1 MLLRGFKLCR
11 KWKMKALDRIFI
23 CLFGFLEIAGTVYG
37 QSNRIVFTP
46 QWTPQSQFAG
56 YYVAQAKGFYREE
69 GLEVVFD
76 HPSASSSALNRLEAG
91 NSHII
96 TLQLIQAIKLIGD
109 EVPLV
114 NILQTSQR
122 NSLMIVP
129 RYNNIR
135 SLQDLR
141 GKKVGFWKAGFCEL
155 AFILDR
161 KEKLD
166 IEWVPFINY
175 VNLFVSGAI
184 DATLAM
190 SYNEYLQIL
199 ACGIRPQHVFYF
211 SDLGYDIPEDGL
223 YVTADYY
230 RTHRKE
236 AEAFARAS
244 VKGWKWAAQHPEEAL
259 DIVMRLV
266 REHHVATNRL
276 QQQRMLENVLE
287 LQCERHTAT
296 RPFSL
301 QPAHVEKASALLLDD
316 GYIHR
321 PVTYQEITGA
331 L

>member
-301 QPAHVEKASALLLDD
+301 QPAHVEKASALLLGD

>member
-1 MLLRGFKLCR
+1 
-11 KWKMKALDRIFI
+11 MKIYRCIFLY
-23 CLFGFLEIAGTVYG
+23 LFGIWGIVGNIYG
-37 QSNRIVFTP
+37 QSERIVFTP

-141 GKKVGFWKAGFCEL
+141 GKKVGVWKAGFCEL
-155 AFILDR
+155 AYMLDR
-161 KEKLD
+161 REKLN
-166 IEWVPFINY
+166 IEWIPFINY

-184 DATLAM
+184 DATVAM
-190 SYNEYLQIL
+190 SFNEYLQIL
-199 ACGIRPQHVFYF
+199 ACGIQPQHVFYF
-211 SDLGYDIPEDGL
+211 SDFGYDIPEDGL

-230 RTHRKE
+230 RTHQK
-236 AEAFARAS
+236 AVQAFARAS
-244 VKGWKWAAQHPEEAL
+244 VKGWKWAAQHPQETL

-266 REHHVATNRL
+266 RKYHVATNRL
-276 QQQRMLENVLE
+276 QQQRMLESVLE
-287 LQCERHTAT
+287 LQCERHTTT
-296 RPFSL
+296 RPFRL
-301 QPAHVEKASALLLDD
+301 QPEHVEKASALLLDD

>member
-1 MLLRGFKLCR
+1 MKIYRCLLVYLWGI
-11 KWKMKALDRIFI
+11 W
-23 CLFGFLEIAGTVYG
+23 GVVGNVYG
-37 QSNRIVFTP
+37 QSERIVFTP

-141 GKKVGFWKAGFCEL
+141 GKKVGVWKAGFCEL
-155 AFILDR
+155 AYMLDR
-161 KEKLD
+161 REKLN
-166 IEWVPFINY
+166 IEWIPFINY

-184 DATLAM
+184 DATVAM
-190 SYNEYLQIL
+190 SFNEYLQIL
-199 ACGIRPQHVFYF
+199 ACGM
-211 SDLGYDIPEDGL
+211 L

-230 RTHRKE
+230 RTHQK
-236 AEAFARAS
+236 AVQAFARAS
-244 VKGWKWAAQHPEEAL
+244 VKGWKWAAQHPQETL

-266 REHHVATNRL
+266 RKYHVATNRL
-276 QQQRMLENVLE
+276 QQQRMLESVLE
-287 LQCERHTAT
+287 LQCERHTTT
-296 RPFSL
+296 RPFRL
-301 QPAHVEKASALLLDD
+301 QPEHVEKASALLLDD

>member
-56 YYVAQAKGFYREE
+56 YYVAQAKGFYQEE

-76 HPSASSSALNRLEAG
+76 HPSASSSALNRLEEG
-91 NSHII
+91 SSHII
-96 TLQLIQAIKLIGD
+96 GLQLIQAIKLIGD

-141 GKKVGFWKAGFCEL
+141 GKKVGVWKAGFCEL
-155 AFILDR
+155 AYMLDR
-161 KEKLD
+161 REKLN
-166 IEWVPFINY
+166 IEWIPFINY

-184 DATLAM
+184 DATVAM
-190 SYNEYLQIL
+190 SFNEYLQIL
-199 ACGIRPQHVFYF
+199 ACGIQPQHVFYF
-211 SDLGYDIPEDGL
+211 SDFGYDIPEDGL

-230 RTHRKE
+230 RTHQK
-236 AEAFARAS
+236 AVQAFARAS
-244 VKGWKWAAQHPEEAL
+244 VKGWKWAAQHPQETL

-266 REHHVATNRL
+266 RKYHVATNRL

-287 LQCERHTAT
+287 LQCERHTTT
-296 RPFSL
+296 RPFRL
-301 QPAHVEKASALLLDD
+301 QPEHVEKASALLLDD